1 MSEISLRFRLTT
13 EDLMSYAKSA
23 SGGRSRTLNYIF
35 CVAAVF
41 FIVRNILSEDSSYV
55 ITALLLIFVLTV
67 LFRPYFEMRMVRKH
81 QKDHYALKT
90 DISLEFFDDHIV
102 EKSMGGETGIEFE
115 NHFPLEA
122 IMNILE
128 TNEHFAFFVSPIE
141 AIIAPKRAM
150 SEEDREK
157 LKNLIENLFIN
168 KYQRR
173 S

>member
-13 EDLMSYAKSA
+13 EDLTNYTKSV
-23 SGGRSRTLNYIF
+23 SGGRSRILNYIF
-35 CVAAVF
+35 CAVAVF
-41 FIVRNILSEDSSYV
+41 FIVSNILSENTSYV

-67 LFRPYFEMRMVRKH
+67 LFRPSLEARMIRKR
-81 QKDHYALKT
+81 QKNYYALKT

-102 EKSMGGETGIEFE
+102 EKNIGGETKIEFE

-122 IMNILE
+122 ITNIVE
-128 TNEHFAFFVSPIE
+128 TDEHFAFFVSPVE